1 MKPYTETTMKQ
12 ANKEPE
18 SVPERG
24 REMSSKDRETQLKD
38 DAANAPLPHEADQNV
53 ESQHE
58 HGARGVGRQAHEDVE
73 RGLVDTDRRGGE
85 DYQRDTQ
92 RDEHANVNSGKA
104 RKREP

>member
-1 MKPYTETTMKQ
+1 MKQ

-24 REMSSKDRETQLKD
+24 REMSSKDRGTQIHD

-58 HGARGVGRQAHEDVE
+58 HEARDVGRQAHEDIE
-73 RGLVDTDRRGGE
+73 RGLVDTDRRGGD

-92 RDEHANVNSGKA
+92 RDDHVNVNSGEGRS
-104 RKREP
+104 RKP